1 MCPPGREFN
10 SRHLHPQ
17 TPEDSAVFAS
27 RKTAAEM
34 KNTMNHQTQTET
46 TPPQDGAVYSELSL
60 KFANRKEVLK
70 SALLGAFIGLA
81 IIVPGVS
88 GSAVAIIFRLY
99 EKLLFAL
106 GNLFRRFGEC
116 LRFLVPIV
124 LGAFV
129 GLIIG
134 FFSVRGVINKAPF
147 AVIALFAG
155 LMFGAYPSVTD
166 QIKGERL
173 TPLRILLFLLG
184 MAVPISFSLI
194 SIFVASEGI
203 TITEW
208 KLPHL
213 FVFLCLG
220 FGVAVTQLVPG
231 LSATA
236 LLMMAG
242 CFTPLMNSVGFSFWE
257 SHPRVFIVYGC
268 LIFGFFAGL
277 LIVSKGLSDLIE
289 RRRAPAFFV
298 ISGLSLGS
306 ITTMFFNPEILE
318 VYAGWTLPSAKSLT
332 ELIIGLTLFAA
343 GAAIAYAFVRF
354 ERRHAAVEN
363 S

>member
-1 MCPPGREFN
+1 MCPPGREFD

-134 FFSVRGVINKAPF
+134 FFSVRGVLNRAPF

-166 QIKGERL
+166 R
-173 TPLRILLFLLG
+173 PL
-184 MAVPISFSLI
+184 
-194 SIFVASEGI
+194 
-203 TITEW
+203 
-208 KLPHL
+208 
-213 FVFLCLG
+213 
-220 FGVAVTQLVPG
+220 
-231 LSATA
+231 
-236 LLMMAG
+236 
-242 CFTPLMNSVGFSFWE
+242 
-257 SHPRVFIVYGC
+257 
-268 LIFGFFAGL
+268 
-277 LIVSKGLSDLIE
+277 
-289 RRRAPAFFV
+289 
-298 ISGLSLGS
+298 
-306 ITTMFFNPEILE
+306 
-318 VYAGWTLPSAKSLT
+318 
-332 ELIIGLTLFAA
+332 
-343 GAAIAYAFVRF
+343 
-354 ERRHAAVEN
+354 
-363 S
+363 

>member
-1 MCPPGREFN
+1 
-10 SRHLHPQ
+10 
-17 TPEDSAVFAS
+17 
-27 RKTAAEM
+27 
-34 KNTMNHQTQTET
+34 MNRQTQTEMI
-46 TPPQDGAVYSELSL
+46 PPQDGAVRGNGLSL
-60 KFANRKEVLK
+60 KFSGRKEVLK

-116 LRFLVPIV
+116 LRFLTPIV

-147 AVIALFAG
+147 AVIALFA
-155 LMFGAYPSVTD
+155 
-166 QIKGERL
+166 RL

-332 ELIIGLTLFAA
+332 ELIIGLALFAA

>member
-1 MCPPGREFN
+1 MCPPGREFD

-147 AVIALFAG
+147 AVIALFTH
-155 LMFGAYPSVTD
+155 VR
-166 QIKGERL
+166 RL
-173 TPLRILLFLLG
+173 PLRHR
-184 MAVPISFSLI
+184 S
-194 SIFVASEGI
+194 
-203 TITEW
+203 
-208 KLPHL
+208 
-213 FVFLCLG
+213 
-220 FGVAVTQLVPG
+220 
-231 LSATA
+231 
-236 LLMMAG
+236 
-242 CFTPLMNSVGFSFWE
+242 N
-257 SHPRVFIVYGC
+257 
-268 LIFGFFAGL
+268 
-277 LIVSKGLSDLIE
+277 
-289 RRRAPAFFV
+289 
-298 ISGLSLGS
+298 
-306 ITTMFFNPEILE
+306 
-318 VYAGWTLPSAKSLT
+318 
-332 ELIIGLTLFAA
+332 
-343 GAAIAYAFVRF
+343 
-354 ERRHAAVEN
+354 
-363 S
+363 